1 VVRTWDNATKERYR
15 TVAPDGTKINH
26 EEDFYLST
34 HEHYGMWRSHYWS
47 HVLARLASERHIS
60 GVSIFLASG
69 EHLIKIFMNVYK
81 RKENLDPSMSR
92 SSRLPK
98 LHPGDLARP
107 LRDLRPCW
115 RALTNVSTLRIFQR
129 PNFIRHVSCQRRPT
143 PDHGFLY
150 SSESMSI
157 KPSKRWN

>member
-1 VVRTWDNATKERYR
+1 VESALPPVKQEEVVEVVRTWDNATKERYR
-15 TVAPDGTKINH
+15 MVAPDGTKINH

-60 GVSIFLASG
+60 GLSICLASG

-92 SSRLPK
+92 SSRLPRM
-98 LHPGDLARP
+98 AVV
-107 LRDLRPCW
+107 
-115 RALTNVSTLRIFQR
+115 AEAFIFS
-129 PNFIRHVSCQRRPT
+129 F
-143 PDHGFLY
+143 D
-150 SSESMSI
+150 
-157 KPSKRWN
+157 